1 MSGREPPASGAD
13 AGEWRVV
20 WRSEGERLLVERQ
33 HGSDH
38 PRHRFRS
45 NEPGDG
51 AVVVA
56 RDGEGRVLFLEIA
69 RPIVGRTLLELPR
82 GQADAEDADPV
93 ETAARELLEE
103 SGHRMTGGTVL
114 GRIWPDSGLCGDGVH
129 VVLATG
135 IERGAVEQAEY
146 PQQRWLGAD
155 GLAAAVRD
163 GEVRDAISL
172 AALAVVRAAG
182 A

>member
-1 MSGREPPASGAD
+1 MSAD
-13 AGEWRVV
+13 APSAGAGDWRVV
-20 WRSEGERLLVERQ
+20 WRSEGERLFVERQ

-45 NEPGDG
+45 NDPGDG

-69 RPIVGRTLLELPR
+69 RPIVGCTLLELPR

-114 GRIWPDSGLCGDGVH
+114 GRVWPDSGLCGDGVH
-129 VVLATG
+129 VVVATG
-135 IERGAVEQAEY
+135 IERGAVEAAEH
-146 PQQRWLGAD
+146 PQQRWLDPDA
-155 GLAAAVRD
+155 LAAAVRD

-172 AALAVVRAAG
+172 AAVAVVRAAG